1 MAVATYTKSGSKS
14 QTPAALNKKVFA
26 VEVKN
31 HDLLKQAYMA
41 YLSNGRTN
49 SAKTKKRGEIRGGGA
64 KPWRQKGTG
73 RARFGSS
80 RNPIWTGGGVAFGPT
95 GDENYTKK
103 MNTEAKRK
111 ALRQALSLAAKE
123 DKVKIIENLA
133 FAGNKTKEALSLFG
147 KIGAEGTCLIVADD
161 KNQPY
166 SQAIRNIG
174 SVQLV
179 QANYLN
185 VYDILNADQIIITKP
200 ALEIIDTWLGGKN
213 E

>member
-1 MAVATYTKSGSKS
+1 MAVATFTKSGAKAQS
-14 QTPAALNKKVFA
+14 PATLDKKVFA

-31 HDLLKQAYMA
+31 HELLRQAYQA
-41 YLSNGRTN
+41 YLAKGRIN
-49 SAKTKKRGEIRGGGA
+49 SAKTKKRGEVRGGGA

-95 GDENYTKK
+95 GNENYVKK

-123 DKVKIIENLA
+123 DHVKVIETIN
-133 FAGNKTKEALSLFG
+133 FAGNKTKEAASLLS
-147 KIGAEGTCLIVADD
+147 KIGANGKALIVTDD
-161 KNQPY
+161 KKQPY
-166 SQAIRNIG
+166 AQALRNLG

-185 VYDILNADQIIITKP
+185 VYDILNADQIILTKP
-200 ALEIIDTWLGGKN
+200 ALTIIETWLGGKN
-213 E
+213 D